1 MNEKQLLKSLL
12 EICEIAHV
20 FSMELENM
28 SGEIEDLSTMIEKL
42 FTEINPIKETFDD
55 WESWTNYIE
64 ATKRYIKQET
74 N

>member
-12 EICEIAHV
+12 EICELAHV
-20 FSMELENM
+20 FSMELDNM
-28 SGEIEDLSTMIEKL
+28 SGEIEGLSTMLEKL
-42 FTEINPIKETFDD
+42 FIEINPIKETFDD

-64 ATKRYIKQET
+64 ATKKYIKQET